1 MNERIRILKME
12 LVEGHVTSKAFG
24 FKRVYAILKTIPVC
38 MSNFHREEPA
48 QGVNSFTNDSWLQS
62 TN

>member
-38 MSNFHREEPA
+38 MSNFHRKEPA
-48 QGVNSFTNDSWLQS
+48 QGVNSFTNDS
-62 TN
+62 